1 MDIKDIVVDEKIDT
15 NFLPAY
21 FAIYDRAMNAFSI
34 INECNVESST
44 VTLLPFSDD
53 KDVSKTGDFITIKI
67 EALNTMRND
76 YLFLRTHEVIST
88 ITDPLLNVSRTKF
101 SYVYRF
107 IYKQTYISLL
117 KQFDR
122 FLCQT
127 VVDNYSKKK
136 NYDAIGSFNSKYEK
150 DQKFRNKLYQTPD
163 LFISYHNPS
172 HSYIWNLISNGDKQK
187 QLQKIAAISY
197 KGNLYRCTD
206 IVISREELYYYHIKL
221 RIFTDITNEE
231 DFQLQIDDSD
241 INNVNIYFF
250 NEKIFKLYGLNVDNF
265 SKIDKLEELITKW
278 KLMR

>member
-44 VTLLPFSDD
+44 VTLLPFSDE
-53 KDVSKTGDFITIKI
+53 KDVPKTGEFVTVKI

-88 ITDPLLNVSRTKF
+88 ITDP
-101 SYVYRF
+101 
-107 IYKQTYISLL
+107 YISLL

-127 VVDNYSKKK
+127 VVDNYFKKK

-163 LFISYHNPS
+163 LFISYYNPS
-172 HSYIWNLISNGDKQK
+172 HSYIMNLISNGDKQK

-206 IVISREELYYYHIKL
+206 IVISREELYYYIKL
-221 RIFTDITNEE
+221 RIFADITNEE